1 MGYPMLIPR
10 HCDSLCMQYV
20 HAGVVFVLVRQSMH
34 TDLMQMSSSCFFTRF
49 DVVWCDAFLN
59 LRFSVVCDVHLFKMH
74 SASAFGLAAAVFLV
88 QHPADHSDVAW
99 PIAAN
104 NSRFLFELSQNGYD
118 THRFTHTHTHTE
130 RERERERDACF
141 ALVTSRTH
149 RNSHA
154 STAASRTMACCL
166 LDCHLYTV
174 CSREED
180 QKHHH
185 PKHQQNEMNSPIGQ
199 QRACGIKCDFH
210 HIGNLPTQF
219 GSPLQSN
226 SQWRFLCWS
235 ICNCELP
242 PVWQMHPERI

>member
-1 MGYPMLIPR
+1 MLHGRLLPTIRGSFFSSRKMDTIPT
-10 HCDSLCMQYV
+10 DS
-20 HAGVVFVLVRQSMH
+20 R
-34 TDLMQMSSSCFFTRF
+34 
-49 DVVWCDAFLN
+49 
-59 LRFSVVCDVHLFKMH
+59 
-74 SASAFGLAAAVFLV
+74 
-88 QHPADHSDVAW
+88 
-99 PIAAN
+99 
-104 NSRFLFELSQNGYD
+104 
-118 THRFTHTHTHTE
+118 THTHTQ
-130 RERERERDACF
+130 RERERDACF

-174 CSREED
+174 CSREKKRD

-226 SQWRFLCWS
+226 INGDSFVGRFA
-235 ICNCELP
+235 IVNCRRCGRC
-242 PVWQMHPERI
+242 HPERI